1 MAEVKLQL
9 AERGRGAFY
18 LYEEDEKA
26 GEMVVGISG
35 TTLTVYHTEV
45 DPKFE
50 GRGLAK
56 LMLEEMVAYARANH
70 LTVMPLCPYVH
81 AQFKR
86 HPELYKDI
94 WKQ

>member
-18 LYEEDEKA
+18 LYEEGEKA
-26 GEMVVGISG
+26 GEMVVGVSG

-56 LMLEEMVAYARANH
+56 LMLEEMVAYARANK

-86 HPELYKDI
+86 HPELYNDI

>member
-1 MAEVKLQL
+1 MAEVKLEL
-9 AERGRGAFY
+9 AEKGRGAFHIFG
-18 LYEEDEKA
+18 EKEQV
-26 GEMVVGISG
+26 GEMVVGVSG

-50 GRGLAK
+50 GQGFAK
-56 LMLEEMVAYARANH
+56 LMFDNMVAYSRSKG
-70 LTVMPLCPYVH
+70 LIVMPLCQYVH

-86 HPELYKDI
+86 HPEAYKDV

>member
-9 AERGRGAFY
+9 GEKGRGAFY
-18 LYEEDEKA
+18 LYEDEEKA
-26 GEMVVGISG
+26 GEMVVGVSG

-56 LMLEEMVAYARANH
+56 LMLDEMVAYSGANN
-70 LTVMPLCPYVH
+70 LKVMPLCAYVH

-86 HPELYKDI
+86 HAEDYKDI